1 MGEIEFMRWLT
12 SNAIFEC
19 SSPYRHTFDPIKGFW
34 SMEDDCDKRTIVLYD
49 CSFNEVY
56 VVFVDGMFHERVEGY
71 QKEISKIFEL

>member
-1 MGEIEFMRWLT
+1 
-12 SNAIFEC
+12 
-19 SSPYRHTFDPIKGFW
+19 
-34 SMEDDCDKRTIVLYD
+34 MEDDCDKRTIVLYD